1 LKTAE
6 KIAGSPVPHE
16 SAREHVTGEALY
28 TDDLL
33 QRFPHALHAWPV
45 LSPHAHA
52 LLKSLDISAALLEP
66 GVATVLTAN
75 DVPGEGDS
83 GSNRHDE
90 PLFPTEVTYH
100 SQPVA
105 WVLGE
110 TLDAAQRGAARVVV
124 EYEPL
129 PAILTIE
136 DAILT
141 RSFHSPPLRLSRGD
155 TSVIDSSPLRFEG
168 ELEIG
173 GQEHFYLETQCA
185 IAWIDETGGVAA
197 HSSTQHPSETQEV
210 IARVL
215 GISRNKVTVECLRMG
230 GAFGG
235 KEVQANPWAAI
246 AALGAWKTR
255 RPVRVRLTRAL
266 DFALTGK
273 RHPFLARYA
282 AGFTEDGRL
291 EGVRT
296 TLYSDGGW
304 SLDLSEPVLSR
315 AMFHCDNAYL
325 LPAVEIAG
333 LICRTHKTS
342 QTAFRGFGGP
352 QGMLVIEEI
361 LDQAARRLGLAPEI
375 VRERNF
381 YREGDTT
388 HYGQPVKDASRI
400 AMIWR
405 RLKES
410 SGFAQRREEIDGWN
424 ARHPHSKRGIAI
436 TPVKFG
442 ISFTATFF
450 NQAGALVL
458 IYRDGSVQV
467 NHGGAEMGQGLHTKI
482 QQIAAESLGINL
494 ETVRVMSTRTDKI
507 PNTSA
512 TAASAGTDLN
522 GAAVANA
529 CSELRSHLAKV
540 AAGMLGCD
548 FGAVCFS
555 GSLVFPNG
563 EEHRAIPFAKV
574 CDSAYR
580 QRVPLFAHGY
590 YRTPDIHYDPQT
602 GRGAPFHYFAY
613 AAAVSEVEVDGF
625 TGDYR
630 LLRTDILEDV
640 GDSVSPLVDRGQIEG
655 GFIQGVGWLTLEELV
670 WDSSGRLATAGAS
683 TYKLPSWTEVPD
695 VFEVDFLE
703 RAAEPG
709 TIFGGKA
716 VGEPPLMLAISVREA
731 IRDAIAAFGAS
742 GPVLL
747 ESPAT
752 PERVFFAVQRARAER
767 ESHVS
772 SVGASL

>member
-1 LKTAE
+1 M
-6 KIAGSPVPHE
+6 IVAGQAVPHE

-28 TDDLL
+28 TDDLVL
-33 QRFPHALHAWPV
+33 RFPRLLHAWPV

-52 LLKSLDISAALLEP
+52 LVKTLDASAALSEP
-66 GVATVLTAN
+66 GVATVLTAQ

-90 PLFPTEVTYH
+90 PLFPTEVLYH

-110 TLDAAQRGAARVVV
+110 TLDAAQRGACKVLVD
-124 EYEPL
+124 YEPL

-136 DAILT
+136 DAILAE
-141 RSFHSPPLRLSRGD
+141 SFHSAPLLLARGEM
-155 TSVIDSSPLRFEG
+155 SVIESSPLRFEG
-168 ELEIG
+168 ELQIG

-185 IAWIDETGGVAA
+185 IAWMDETGGVAA
-197 HSSTQHPSETQEV
+197 HSSTQHPTETQEV

-215 GISRNKVTVECLRMG
+215 GIPRNKVTVECVRMG

-235 KEVQANPWAAI
+235 KEVQANPYAAI
-246 AALGAWKTR
+246 AALGAWKTG

-282 AGFTEDGRL
+282 AGFTRDGHL
-291 EGVRT
+291 EGVRIA
-296 TLYSDGGW
+296 LYSDGGW

-325 LPAVEIAG
+325 LPAVEVTG

-361 LDQAARRLGLAPEI
+361 MDRAARQLRLSPEI

-381 YREGDTT
+381 YRDGDTT
-388 HYGQPVKDASRI
+388 HYGQPVKHADRI
-400 AMIWR
+400 EIIWR
-405 RLKES
+405 RLKET
-410 SGFAQRREEIDGWN
+410 SGFSQRREQIEHWN
-424 ARHPHSKRGIAI
+424 ALHPHAKRGLAI

-482 QQIAAESLGINL
+482 QQIAAESLGVEL
-494 ETVRVMSTRTDKI
+494 EMVRVMSTRTDKI

-512 TAASAGTDLN
+512 TAASAGADLN
-522 GAAVANA
+522 GAAVADA
-529 CSELRSHLAKV
+529 CSQLRTHLAEV
-540 AAGMLGCD
+540 AAGMLSCD
-548 FGAVCFS
+548 STAVDFS
-555 GSLVFPNG
+555 RGLVFPKD
-563 EEHRAIPFAKV
+563 EFQRAIPMAKV
-574 CDSAYR
+574 CETAYR
-580 QRVPLFAHGY
+580 QRVPLFAQGY
-590 YRTPDIHYDPQT
+590 YRTPDIHYDPKT

-670 WDSSGRLATAGAS
+670 WDSTGRLATAGAS
-683 TYKLPSWTEVPD
+683 TYKLPSWTEIPD
-695 VFEVDFLE
+695 IFKVDFLE

-709 TIFGGKA
+709 TIFGSKA

-731 IRDAIAAFGAS
+731 IRDAIAAFGCG
-742 GPVLL
+742 GPVSL

-772 SVGASL
+772 SVGARQ

>member
-1 LKTAE
+1 VNGAG
-6 KIAGSPVPHE
+6 KIAGRAVPHE

-28 TDDLL
+28 TDDLIS
-33 QRFPHALHAWPV
+33 RFPRLLHAWPV
-45 LSPHAHA
+45 LSPYAHA
-52 LLKSLDISAALLEP
+52 LVKSLDPSAALLEP

-90 PLFPTEVTYH
+90 PLFPDEVLYH

-110 TLDAAQRGAARVVV
+110 ALEAAQRGAARIAV

-129 PAILTIE
+129 PAILTID
-136 DAILT
+136 DAILAA
-141 RSFHSPPLRLSRGD
+141 SFHSAPLRIARGD
-155 TSVIDSSPLRFEG
+155 LSAIDSSPLAVQG
-168 ELEIG
+168 ELRIG

-185 IAWIDETGGVAA
+185 IAWMDETGGVAA
-197 HSSTQHPSETQEV
+197 HSSTQHPTETQEV

-215 GISRNKVTVECLRMG
+215 GIPRNKVTVECLRMG

-282 AGFTEDGRL
+282 AGFTRDGRL
-291 EGVRT
+291 QGVRIA
-296 TLYSDGGW
+296 LYSDGGW

-325 LPAVEIAG
+325 LPAAEITG

-361 LDQAARRLGLAPEI
+361 LDQAARRLGLSPEE

-381 YREGDTT
+381 YREGDST
-388 HYGQPVKDASRI
+388 HYGQPVKHAARMES
-400 AMIWR
+400 IWR
-405 RLKES
+405 QLKDS
-410 SGFAQRREEIDGWN
+410 SKFARRRDEIDGWN
-424 ARHPHSKRGIAI
+424 ARHQHSKRGLAI

-482 QQIAAESLGINL
+482 QQIAAESLGVEL

-512 TAASAGTDLN
+512 TAASAGADLN
-522 GAAVANA
+522 GAAVAAA
-529 CSELRSHLAKV
+529 CSELRGHLAQV
-540 AAGMLGCD
+540 AAGLLGCD
-548 FGAVCFS
+548 SGATCFS
-555 GSLVFPNG
+555 GGLVFPKG
-563 EEHRAIPFAKV
+563 AEQRAIPFAKV
-574 CDSAYR
+574 CEAAYR

-590 YRTPDIHYDPQT
+590 YRTPEIHYDPQT

-630 LLRTDILEDV
+630 LLRTDILEDA

-670 WDSSGRLATAGAS
+670 WDSAGRLATAGAS
-683 TYKLPSWTEVPD
+683 TYKLPSWTELPD
-695 VFEVDFLE
+695 IFEVNFLE

-709 TIFGGKA
+709 TIFGSKA

-731 IRDAIAAFGAS
+731 IRDAIAAFSAG
-742 GPVLL
+742 GPVSL

-767 ESHVS
+767 ESQVS
-772 SVGASL
+772 SAGATQ

>member
-1 LKTAE
+1 
-6 KIAGSPVPHE
+6 
-16 SAREHVTGEALY
+16 
-28 TDDLL
+28 
-33 QRFPHALHAWPV
+33 
-45 LSPHAHA
+45 
-52 LLKSLDISAALLEP
+52 
-66 GVATVLTAN
+66 
-75 DVPGEGDS
+75 
-83 GSNRHDE
+83 
-90 PLFPTEVTYH
+90 
-100 SQPVA
+100 
-105 WVLGE
+105 VLGE
-110 TLDAAQRGAARVVV
+110 TLDAAQRGAARVSV

-136 DAILT
+136 DAILAG
-141 RSFHSPPLRLSRGD
+141 RFHSAPQRLIRGD
-155 TSVIDSSPLRFEG
+155 ASGTLSKVSESSPLRFEG
-168 ELEIG
+168 ELQIG

-185 IAWIDETGGVAA
+185 IAWLDETGGVAA
-197 HSSTQHPSETQEV
+197 HSSTQHPTETQEV

-215 GISRNKVTVECLRMG
+215 GITRNKVTVECLRMG

-235 KEVQANPWAAI
+235 KEVQANAWAAI

-273 RHPFLARYA
+273 RHPFLGRYA
-282 AGFTEDGRL
+282 AGFAKDGRL
-291 EGVRT
+291 EGVRIA
-296 TLYSDGGW
+296 LYSDGGW

-325 LPAVEIAG
+325 LPEVDITG

-361 LDQAARRLGLAPEI
+361 LDQAARRLGLAPEV

-381 YREGDTT
+381 YRPGDTT
-388 HYGQPVKDASRI
+388 HYEQPVKHAERI
-400 AMIWR
+400 GLIWR
-405 RLKES
+405 RLMKS
-410 SGFAQRREEIDGWN
+410 SRFAQRREEIDAWN
-424 ARHPHSKRGIAI
+424 ARHQHSKRGLAI

-482 QQIAAESLGINL
+482 QQIAAESLGLDL
-494 ETVRVMSTRTDKI
+494 EHVRVMSTRTDKV

-512 TAASAGTDLN
+512 TAASAGADLN
-522 GAAVANA
+522 GAAVADA
-529 CSELRSHLAKV
+529 CSQLRCRLAEV
-540 AAGMLGCD
+540 AAGMLRCD
-548 FGAVCFS
+548 AAAVRFS
-555 GSLVFPNG
+555 AGLVCVGG
-563 EEHRAIPFAKV
+563 EEQPAISFAKV
-574 CDSAYR
+574 CEAAYR
-580 QRVPLFAHGY
+580 QRVALFAQGY
-590 YRTPDIHYDPQT
+590 YKTPEIHYNPQT

-613 AAAVSEVEVDGF
+613 AAGVSEVEVDGF

-640 GDSVSPLVDRGQIEG
+640 GDSVSPVVDRGQIEG

-670 WDSSGRLATAGAS
+670 WDSNGRLATAGAS
-683 TYKLPSWTEVPD
+683 TYKLPSWTEIPD
-695 VFEVDFLE
+695 VFEVNFLE

-709 TIFGGKA
+709 TIYGSKA
-716 VGEPPLMLAISVREA
+716 VGEPPLMLAMSVREA
-731 IRDAIAAFGAS
+731 IRDAIAAFGAG
-742 GPVLL
+742 GPVML

-767 ESHVS
+767 EAQVS
-772 SVGASL
+772 SVGATQ